1 MKDENG
7 VRVKITMNVTGNPEG
22 KLADAELQF
31 TSGPLAGMCLI
42 GIGVWQKRERPSE
55 LSITMPSRKFMS
67 GGQSRTYNLLRI
79 DNPNPAPPEDAPREV
94 KNAYYA
100 PLHNVWRLVSE
111 AYMEAAS
118 KPGADAPA
126 QVGDGDDIPF

>member
-1 MKDENG
+1 MKDDNG
-7 VRVKITMNVTGNPEG
+7 VRVRITMNVTGNPEG
-22 KLADAELQF
+22 KLADAELLF

-42 GIGVWQKRERPSE
+42 GFGVWQKRERPSE

-67 GGQSRTYNLLRI
+67 GGQQRSYNLFRI
-79 DNPNPAPPEDAPREV
+79 DNPNPAPAEDAPRAV
-94 KNAYYA
+94 KDAYYG

-126 QVGDGDDIPF
+126 QVGDDDIPF